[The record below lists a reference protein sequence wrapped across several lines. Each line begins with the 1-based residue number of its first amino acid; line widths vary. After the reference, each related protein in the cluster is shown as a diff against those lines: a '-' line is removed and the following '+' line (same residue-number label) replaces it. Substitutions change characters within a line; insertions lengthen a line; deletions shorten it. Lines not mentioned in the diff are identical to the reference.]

1 VRRGDTLWAISREVD
16 VPIGDLRA
24 WNGLGRSSAIQS
36 GQRLVL
42 QPDSDRSTRVKT
54 ADLTSD
60 TTPSVKP
67 QRLTYRVKRGD
78 TLWSLSRNFNVR
90 ISDIRTWNGLGRTSA
105 IRSGQRL
112 VLYVNAEQS

>member
-1 VRRGDTLWAISREVD
+1 VKRGDTLWDISKEFD
-16 VPIGDLRA
+16 VRINDLRT
-24 WNGLGRSSAIQS
+24 WNGLGRRAAIQP
-36 GQRLVL
+36 GQRLV
-42 QPDSDRSTRVKT
+42 
-54 ADLTSD
+54 LTSD

-67 QRLTYRVKRGD
+67 KRLTYRVKRGD

-90 ISDIRTWNGLGRTSA
+90 ISDIRTWNRLGRTSA